1 MALVLATAVA
11 AAMVAIQAHSLTD
24 IVAGAAVGTG
34 FVLACALILDLV
46 ASRARR
52 GPAERPEPAA

>member
-1 MALVLATAVA
+1 MALLLAAAVA
-11 AAMVAIQAHSLTD
+11 AVMVAIDAHTLTD
-24 IVAGAAVGTG
+24 IIAGAAVGTG

-52 GPAERPEPAA
+52 GPAAT